1 MQKRDWTG
9 QAEILK
15 TLGHPVRLCI
25 VAGLAEG
32 SCNVGTMQEC
42 LGVPQSTV
50 SQHLASLKAKG
61 LVRGVRKGTQVC
73 YEISDERIIDLVK
86 LLAKM

>member
-1 MQKRDWTG
+1 MEKQDWTN
-9 QAEILK
+9 QAEVLK

-50 SQHLASLKAKG
+50 SQHLAALKAKG
-61 LVRGVRKGTQVC
+61 VVRGVRKGTQVC
-73 YEISDERIIDLVK
+73 YEISNPRIVELVRLVAK
-86 LLAKM
+86 L